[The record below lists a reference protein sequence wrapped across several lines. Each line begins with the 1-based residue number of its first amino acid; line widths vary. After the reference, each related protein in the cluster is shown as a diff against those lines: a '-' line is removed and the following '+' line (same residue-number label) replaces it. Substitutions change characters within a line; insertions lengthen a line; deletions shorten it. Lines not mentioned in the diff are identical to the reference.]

1 MNERF
6 KQLQQARNLL
16 DEANALNCLDEYSA
30 ARERI
35 AAARELIDN
44 LPPSPK
50 TFNTPAPCMR
60 PHP

>member
-6 KQLQQARNLL
+6 KQLQQARNLF
-16 DEANALNCLDEYSA
+16 DEANILNCLGEFSA

-44 LPPSPK
+44 LPPNPK
-50 TFNTPAPCMR
+50 TFHSAAPCRR
-60 PHP
+60 PRP